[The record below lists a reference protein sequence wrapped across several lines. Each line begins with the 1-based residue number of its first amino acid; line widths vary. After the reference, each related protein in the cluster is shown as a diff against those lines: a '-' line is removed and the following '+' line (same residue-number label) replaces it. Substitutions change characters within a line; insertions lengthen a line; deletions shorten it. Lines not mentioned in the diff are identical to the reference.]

1 MFKFAVGDY
10 VIADRAFFDDW
21 DGTTF
26 KVVEN
31 GYNLRGHRLVHVVD
45 IATMNTVSPRRT
57 CFYEGELS
65 YEDGSRP

>member
-1 MFKFAVGDY
+1 MFKFKVGDY
-10 VIADRAFFDDW
+10 VIADRAEDDSW
-21 DGTTF
+21 DGITF

-31 GYNLRGHRLVHVVD
+31 GYNLLGRRLVHVVD

-65 YEDGSRP
+65 REDGSRP